1 MTDGN
6 DEVLSEAA
14 LDAPHVRAF
23 LPMLYV
29 AWADGELTDDEI
41 RTIRGQLDEMPWV
54 HAGAR
59 KTLERLLDPKAPPSA
74 ETLRRVLTTVR
85 EAAGNLDDDRRL
97 HLARLGAALA
107 SDDPNV
113 EEAVETLLAAL
124 SIDGAEAG
132 RALLGGRP
140 TAGAPTEPKTAFDPE
155 AVRAVLEPRC
165 KDVRSK
171 VRALLAD
178 ADVRIERDQ
187 SKADAREAVLAVV
200 KRLADEGFGN
210 LAYPGVTTQG
220 ESLEGFMTAFE
231 MLGFGD
237 LSVLVKFGVQFGLFG
252 GSIYFLG
259 TEEQRKRFLPDTA
272 KAELLGCF
280 AMTELGHG
288 SNVMG
293 LKTTATYD
301 PESDSIVVH
310 TPDESA
316 RKEWIGNAA
325 AHARM
330 ATVFAQL
337 SVGGQDHGVHA
348 VLVPIR
354 DETGEALPGVRL
366 GDCGHKLGLN
376 GVDNGRIWF
385 DQVKVPRDHLLG
397 RFASIT
403 ESGEYTSPIASP
415 NKRFFTMLGTLV
427 AGRVSVGSG
436 GVSAS
441 KVGLAIAT
449 RYAFHRRQFGAPGV
463 PENRLIDYPIHRR
476 RLMPAL
482 AQTYAASFAIE
493 HVRRTYV
500 EADGEEERRAVEALA
515 AGIKA
520 FATDH
525 ATFALQKCRE
535 CCGGQGYLSANRI
548 GPLKSDT
555 DVFTTFEGDN
565 TVLLQLVAKAA
576 LTDFRKELTDDR
588 VFGLIRYVGKKIAR
602 VAKEANPITSRLS
615 SAEHLRDR
623 DTLRGLFEFRES
635 HLVEAAARRIQ
646 KRIGQGMK
654 PHEAFTDI
662 QSHLVAMAKAHVER
676 VVFDA
681 FATAVDGAAG
691 EAKEALDRLLDLWS
705 LWRIEEDLGWFME
718 NGVAE
723 PSRASGV
730 REQVQTLC
738 DAVAEDAL
746 AYVEAFGIP
755 ETSLAAPI
763 AFGSD
768 AGV

>member
-41 RTIRGQLDEMPWV
+41 RAIRGQLDEMPWV

-59 KTLERLLDPKAPPSA
+59 KTLERLLDPESPPSA
-74 ETLRRVLTTVR
+74 DTLQRVLTTVR
-85 EAAGNLDDDRRL
+85 EAAGNLDDDRRW
-97 HLARLGAALA
+97 HLASLGAAL
-107 SDDPNV
+107 SSEDPNV

-132 RALLGGRP
+132 RALLG
-140 TAGAPTEPKTAFDPE
+140 AAPEAPDAETTKTAFDP
-155 AVRAVLEPRC
+155 AALRAVLEPRC
-165 KDVRSK
+165 REVRAK
-171 VRALLAD
+171 VRELLEDPA
-178 ADVRIERDQ
+178 VRIERDQ
-187 SKADAREAVLAVV
+187 NKGEAREAVLTVV
-200 KRLADEGFGN
+200 KRLADEGFGS
-210 LAYPGVTTQG
+210 LAYPGVTTEG
-220 ESLEGFMTAFE
+220 ESLEDFMTAFE

-237 LSVLVKFGVQFGLFG
+237 LSVLVKYGVQFGLFG

-259 TEEQRKRFLPDTA
+259 TEAQRQRWLPDTA
-272 KAELLGCF
+272 TGALLGCF

-301 PESDSIVVH
+301 PESDAIVVH

-337 SVGGQDHGVHA
+337 KVGDQDHGVHA
-348 VLVPIR
+348 VLVRIR
-354 DETGEALPGVRL
+354 DAEGNAMPGVRL

-397 RFASIT
+397 RYASIT
-403 ESGEYTSPIASP
+403 DDGAYESPIASP
-415 NKRFFTMLGTLV
+415 NKRFFTMLGALV

-463 PENRLIDYPIHRR
+463 PENRLIDYPIHRK

-500 EADGEEERRAVEALA
+500 EAQGEQERRAVEALA
-515 AGIKA
+515 AGIKV

-525 ATFALQKCRE
+525 ATFALQRCRE

-548 GPLKSDT
+548 GPLKCDT

-623 DTLRGLFEFRES
+623 GTLRGLFEFRES
-635 HLVEAAARRIQ
+635 HLIEHAARRIQ
-646 KRIGQGMK
+646 RRIGDGMK
-654 PHEAFTDI
+654 PHEAFTAI
-662 QSHLVAMAKAHVER
+662 QDHLVAMAKAHVER

-681 FATAVDGAAG
+681 FAAGVEGAEG
-691 EAKEALDRLLDLWS
+691 ETKTALDRLLDLWS

-723 PSRASGV
+723 PSRAGGV
-730 REQVQTLC
+730 REQVQKLC
-738 DAVAEDAL
+738 DEVAEDAL
-746 AYVEAFGIP
+746 GYVEAFGIP

-763 AFGSD
+763 AFGPD
-768 AGV
+768 AEV

>member
-1 MTDGN
+1 MT
-6 DEVLSEAA
+6 EKSEELLSAAA

-29 AWADGELTDDEI
+29 AWADGELSDDELA
-41 RTIRGQLDEMPWV
+41 TIRGKLDDMPWL

-59 KTLERLLDPKAPPSA
+59 KTLDQLLDPEAPPSA
-74 ETLRRVLTTVR
+74 VTLRRVLKTVR
-85 EAAGNLDDDRRL
+85 GASGNLDDDQRL
-97 HLARLGAALA
+97 HLARLGAALS

-124 SIDGAEAG
+124 HIDGAEAG
-132 RALLGGRP
+132 RALLGGIP
-140 TAGAPTEPKTAFDPE
+140 APEKVEVERSFDPA
-155 AVRAVLEPRC
+155 AVRAALEPSGRE
-165 KDVRSK
+165 
-171 VRALLAD
+171 VRARVRAFLENPAF
-178 ADVRIERDQ
+178 RIERDQ
-187 SKADAREAVLAVV
+187 TKEEAREAVLEVV
-200 KRLADEGFGN
+200 QKLAEEGFGA
-210 LAYPGVTTQG
+210 LAYPEVTG
-220 ESLEGFMTAFE
+220 EGGTLEDFMIAFE
-231 MLGFGD
+231 SLGFGD
-237 LSVLVKFGVQFGLFG
+237 LSVLVKYGVQFGLFG

-259 TEEQRKRFLPDTA
+259 NEAQRQRWLPDTA
-272 KAELLGCF
+272 KGALLGCF

-293 LKTTATYD
+293 LETTATYD
-301 PESDSIVVH
+301 PESDSIVIH
-310 TPDESA
+310 TPSESA

-325 AHARM
+325 AHATM

-337 SVGGQDHGVHA
+337 KVGGESHGVHA
-348 VLVPIR
+348 VLVRIR
-354 DETGEALPGVRL
+354 NDVGEPMPGVRL

-397 RFASIT
+397 RFATIT
-403 ESGEYTSPIASP
+403 DDGTYESPIGSP

-427 AGRVSVGSG
+427 AGRISVGSG
-436 GVSAS
+436 AVSAS

-476 RLMPAL
+476 RLMPPL
-482 AQTYAASFAIE
+482 AQTYAASFAIQQA
-493 HVRRTYV
+493 RRTYV
-500 EADGEEERRAVEALA
+500 EAEGEEDRRAVEALA

-525 ATFALQKCRE
+525 ATFALQRCRE

-548 GPLKSDT
+548 GPMKSDT

-565 TVLLQLVAKAA
+565 TVLMQLVAKAV

-615 SAEHLRDR
+615 SPEHLRDR
-623 DTLRGLFEFRES
+623 KTLHGLFTFREK

-646 KRIGQGMK
+646 RRVGDGMK

-662 QSHLVAMAKAHVER
+662 QDHLVAMAKAHVER
-676 VVFDA
+676 IVFDA
-681 FATAVDGAAG
+681 FAAGVEEADEAA
-691 EAKEALDRLLDLWS
+691 KKPLDKLLDLWS
-705 LWRIEEDLGWFME
+705 LWRIERDLGWFME

-730 REQVQTLC
+730 RDVVQKLC
-738 DAVAEDAL
+738 DEVAEDAL
-746 AYVEAFGIP
+746 TYVEAFGIP

-763 AFGSD
+763 AFGPE

>member
-1 MTDGN
+1 MTDDS
-6 DEVLSEAA
+6 DELLSDAA

-41 RTIRGQLDEMPWV
+41 RTIRQQLDEMPWV

-59 KTLERLLDPKAPPSA
+59 KTLDRLLDPEEPPSA
-74 ETLRRVLTTVR
+74 ATLQRILETVR

-97 HLARLGAALA
+97 HLARLGAALS

-124 SIDGAEAG
+124 DIDGAEAG
-132 RALLGGRP
+132 RALLGGMPAADMVDETQRS
-140 TAGAPTEPKTAFDPE
+140 FDPE
-155 AVRAVLEPRC
+155 ALRAVLEPRG
-165 KDVRSK
+165 
-171 VRALLAD
+171 RAIRAKARAFLD
-178 ADVRIERDQ
+178 DPSVRIDRDQ
-187 SKADAREAVLAVV
+187 TKGDAREAVLKVV
-200 KRLADEGFGN
+200 ARLAEEGFGA
-210 LAYPGVTTQG
+210 LAYPGVIG
-220 ESLEGFMTAFE
+220 EGETLEDFMTAFE
-231 MLGFGD
+231 TLGYGD

-259 TEEQRKRFLPDTA
+259 NEEQRERWLPETA
-272 KAELLGCF
+272 KAQLLGCF

-293 LKTTATYD
+293 LETTATYD

-310 TPDESA
+310 TPSESA

-337 SVGGQDHGVHA
+337 RVGDQDHGVHA
-348 VLVPIR
+348 VLVRIR
-354 DETGEALPGVRL
+354 NAEGEPMPGVRL

-397 RFASIT
+397 RFAKIT
-403 ESGEYTSPIASP
+403 EDGVYESPIASP

-436 GVSAS
+436 AVSAS

-476 RLMPAL
+476 RLMPPL

-493 HVRRTYV
+493 HARRAYV

-525 ATFALQKCRE
+525 ATFALQRCRE

-565 TVLLQLVAKAA
+565 TVLLQLVAKAV

-615 SAEHLRDR
+615 SADHLRDR
-623 DTLRGLFEFRES
+623 DTLHGLFTFRES
-635 HLVEAAARRIQ
+635 HLVEAAARRVQ
-646 KRIGQGMK
+646 RRIGDGMK

-662 QSHLVAMAKAHVER
+662 QDHLVAMAEAHVER
-676 VVFDA
+676 IVFDA
-681 FATAVDGAAG
+681 FAAAVEGAD
-691 EAKEALDRLLDLWS
+691 EVAKKPLDRLLDLWS
-705 LWRIEEDLGWFME
+705 LWRIEQDLGWFME

-730 REQVQTLC
+730 RDQVQKLC
-738 DAVAEDAL
+738 DEVAEDAL